1 MFKLLRYF
9 SITSAIAISLMTLVL
24 AFSYWKIENA
34 KMISTIEAQNMV
46 LARSF
51 ANIIWPKY
59 KTHVNAVGHLD
70 GDALRRH
77 PVTLD
82 IHATL
87 KDLTTGLPIL
97 KVKMYSLDA
106 LTVYSSQFS
115 QMGASKRGNKG
126 FEATLNSEK
135 PTTKTS
141 FRETFASFDGPVK
154 DRHLVESYLPIIGE
168 NGQLEGIF
176 ELYSDVTP
184 LVGEIN
190 NMTVKVMM
198 ALFASFGLLYAV
210 LFWVVRHAS
219 GVMKKQH
226 IDLVAAQ
233 KEATSSNMAKSSF
246 LATMSHEIRTPLN
259 GVLGLAQLLLNG
271 DLTKE
276 QQRHVKTILSSGETL
291 LAIISDVLDM
301 SKIEASGIQLE
312 NKAFNLKNLISIIAT
327 PFQSLIDDK
336 GLTLT
341 VKFDFDSALTVKGD
355 PVRLRQIL
363 WNLISNAIKFTEKG
377 SITVRIRKVNAQEVG
392 ISETKDMVLNFA
404 VIDTGGGIAPN
415 RLDKIFD
422 PFTQEN
428 SSITRK
434 HGGTGLGLAIVKQ
447 LTELMG
453 GIIKVESRLNE
464 GTRFDVFIPLKKEN
478 NRLVEEAPPILSEHK
493 ASLNVIVAEDN
504 DVNATIA
511 TAFLKKAGCQVR
523 LAENGWEAVVASR
536 ENWAD
541 LILMDIHMPEMNGID
556 ATIEI
561 RSVYDKE
568 TLPIIGLTA
577 DAFVER
583 HEQFEKAGMNSVL
596 TKPFTELQ
604 LNEMLDIYRNPASE
618 EKAVS

>member
-46 LARSF
+46 LAKSF

-276 QQRHVKTILSSGETL
+276 QKRHVKTILSSGETL

-464 GTRFDVFIPLKKEN
+464 GTRFDVFIPLNKEN

-493 ASLNVIVAEDN
+493 ASLKVIVAEDN